1 MMDAPVPPMD
11 GAPVEAMADAAMA
24 DAADAELSDAL
35 ADIQALDPSFDLDTM
50 TDPVLANMDSE
61 VPDLQGDAPVVHQT
75 TAAGMAMGGQVTY
88 ITDIHN
94 MSDEEYNK
102 LVNQHAIPT
111 DWKKRWLSEAQ
122 EDDGYKPLTEE
133 RFKSMAADIDRSHGG
148 GPDYGGAALAIGL
161 VVGLLVVVVGL
172 AGAM

>member
-1 MMDAPVPPMD
+1 MDAPVPLMD
-11 GAPVEAMADAAMA
+11 GAPVEAMADVMA

-35 ADIQALDPSFDLDTM
+35 ADIQAIDPSFDPATM
-50 TDPVLANMDSE
+50 EDPILANMEAE
-61 VPDLQGDAPVVHQT
+61 VPELHDDQPPVVSHT

-94 MSDEEYNK
+94 LSDEEYNK
-102 LVNQHAIPT
+102 LISKNDIPIMQA
-111 DWKKRWLSEAQ
+111 EAVV
-122 EDDGYKPLTEE
+122 EDDGYRPLTEE
-133 RFKSMAADIDRSHGG
+133 RFKSMAADIERNAAAQDAIPGWVSG
-148 GPDYGGAALAIGL
+148 ALAVIL